1 MNILAIDT
9 SSSWCSVAFLMGDKD
24 PIFRHEESGS
34 SASQILLP
42 WIQALMHEHQIG
54 WQDVDA
60 IAVSQGPGAF
70 TGVRL
75 GVGVAQG
82 LAMANSKPLIP
93 VPSLD
98 GIANYSYYQKDPAWL
113 DDGFALVAIDA
124 RMDEVYWVIYQTS
137 KDHPPVRQGDI
148 KLSSIVDMDPQLAH
162 LFVGNAF
169 SVYQSK
175 IITDVLPLKANAA
188 KQAWIFQADLQP
200 HALGI
205 AYSARALSDQGV
217 YLPQDCQPLY
227 IRDKVA
233 QTTAEREAIKRSA
246 LSNSVS
252 S

>member
-1 MNILAIDT
+1 MNLLAIDT

-42 WIQALMHEHQIG
+42 WIQQLMQEHQIS

-60 IAVSQGPGAF
+60 ISVSQGPGAF

-82 LAMANSKPLIP
+82 LALANSKPLIP

-98 GIANYSYYQKDPAWL
+98 GIANFSYYQKDPAWL
-113 DDGFALVAIDA
+113 DDGVALVAIDA
-124 RMDEVYWVIYQTS
+124 RMDEVYWALYQIS
-137 KDHPPVRQGDI
+137 KDHPPLRQGDI
-148 KLSSIVDMDPQLAH
+148 KLSKVLDMDVQAAH
-162 LFVGNAF
+162 IFAGNAF

-175 IITDVLPLKANAA
+175 IMMDVLPVKANTS
-188 KQAWIFQADLQP
+188 QQTWIFQANLQP
-200 HALGI
+200 HALGV
-205 AYSARALSDQGV
+205 AYSARLLHAKRAF
-217 YLPQDCQPLY
+217 LPQDCQPLY

-233 QTTAEREAIKRSA
+233 QTTAEREEIKRSA